1 MISPTDLAARFI
13 PFSSLRSTTE
23 AFIDYCLP
31 ECKPKLNYALI
42 GPGVSQNPNQPV
54 NLREPHGFQ
63 VGGVSMPHGKTNPAH
78 MHFTCEVFICTR
90 GTWKIQWGFNPDPEA
105 AEIGEGD
112 IVSVP
117 TWVYRGFTNVGVDD
131 GFLFTALGGDRTG
144 GVLWGPTT
152 VAAAARNGVHL
163 TDDYRMID
171 TTRGEVIP
179 AGTRLF
185 QPMSPHEIAQ
195 LRVWPAHEMLGR
207 IVRFADLRWSTH
219 GLLDSAL
226 PGSGAQMAS
235 VVGLGMTEDRNL
247 QAPVANA
254 HGVSI
259 EWLRLPAGGSVSRHL
274 LSEKQVLI
282 AKRGQL
288 EASVETSEGPVAH
301 TLVGTPTSWDTISLP
316 ADCWRTLRN
325 TGEGEALAVVMTA
338 GDHRKRIAWD
348 ESVLKAA
355 AQAGLVLDANG
366 FVAPKAFVDRAQQ

>member
-1 MISPTDLAARFI
+1 MISPTDLDARFI

-31 ECKPKLNYALI
+31 ECQPKFNYALI
-42 GPGVSQNPNQPV
+42 GPGVAQNPNQPV

-63 VGGVSMPHGKTNPAH
+63 VGGVSIPHGKVNPAH

-90 GTWKIQWGFNPDPEA
+90 GTWKIQWGFNPEPES

-152 VAAAARNGVHL
+152 VAAATRNGVHL

-171 TTRGEVIP
+171 TTRGEALAP
-179 AGTRLF
+179 ETKLF
-185 QPMSPHEIAQ
+185 QPMSPQEIAQ
-195 LRVWPAHEMLGR
+195 LRVWSAPEMLRR

-226 PGSGAQMAS
+226 PGCGAQMAS
-235 VVGLGMTEDRNL
+235 AVGLGMTEDRNL

-259 EWLRLPAGGSVSRHL
+259 EWLRIPAGGSVSRHCL
-274 LSEKQVLI
+274 EEKQVLI
-282 AKRGQL
+282 NKRGGL
-288 EASVETSEGPVAH
+288 SLTVETTEGPISH
-301 TLVGTPTSWDTISLP
+301 TLVGTPTSWDTFSVP
-316 ADCWRTLRN
+316 PGCWRTLRN
-325 TGEGEALAVVMTA
+325 SGEGEVLALVMTA
-338 GDHRKRIAWD
+338 GDHRKRVTWD
-348 ESVLKAA
+348 DGVLAA
-355 AQAGLVLDANG
+355 AALAGLAHDASG

>member
-1 MISPTDLAARFI
+1 
-13 PFSSLRSTTE
+13 
-23 AFIDYCLP
+23 
-31 ECKPKLNYALI
+31 
-42 GPGVSQNPNQPV
+42 
-54 NLREPHGFQ
+54 
-63 VGGVSMPHGKTNPAH
+63 
-78 MHFTCEVFICTR
+78 
-90 GTWKIQWGFNPDPEA
+90 
-105 AEIGEGD
+105 
-112 IVSVP
+112 
-117 TWVYRGFTNVGVDD
+117 
-131 GFLFTALGGDRTG
+131 
-144 GVLWGPTT
+144 
-152 VAAAARNGVHL
+152 
-163 TDDYRMID
+163 
-171 TTRGEVIP
+171 VIP
-179 AGTRLF
+179 AGTQLF
-185 QPMSPHEIAQ
+185 KPMSPQEIAQ

-219 GLLDSAL
+219 GLLDSVL